1 MKTKTLFENWRKHLE
16 GDDPGGGDYA
26 DEEEEYEV
34 SDDERWDDEEDEA
47 YADDVAGYNEPADY
61 DIERFG
67 KHREKDAFENKQ
79 VLTKLKLQEII
90 KDVIL
95 NQTKK

>member
-16 GDDPGGGDYA
+16 GHDPGGGDWA
-26 DEEEEYEV
+26 DVEEEHE
-34 SDDERWDDEEDEA
+34 DGATRWEDEDDDA
-47 YADDVAGYNEPADY
+47 YARDVAGENEPPEY
-61 DIERFG
+61 DFERFG
-67 KHREKDAFENKQ
+67 EHREKDAFENKQ

-95 NQTKK
+95 RQTKK